1 MTVKIDGTNTVANP
15 AFTGADTDTGL
26 QCGTDELK
34 LVTGGTARVT
44 VDSSGRL
51 GIASESPDAELHV
64 GGSEPHID
72 VGPDSGNRGKIGYK
86 SNDLF
91 FGTSSGS
98 GEFIFKNNCTSTDNP
113 ADSGTERLRI
123 LSDGTIR
130 LASNSPGIDF
140 SQIQTNAS
148 NMTSE
153 TLDSYEEGTWTP
165 LILGVSGN
173 GTWTAASN
181 NGGFYVKI
189 GKQVTAWFNAVGSLS
204 GATGHTMRLHGLPFT
219 SSSNHSPS
227 GSGNAV
233 YSAGSM
239 QYWSGAGAQVIG
251 PLVEPNTTI
260 AYFHT
265 YASGSTSGAQVPIQN
280 TNHNLHAFIT
290 YFVA

>member
-51 GIASESPDAELHV
+51 GVASESPDAELHV

-123 LSDGTIR
+123 LSNGT
-130 LASNSPGIDF
+130 LKLSNSTGIDF
-140 SQIQTNAS
+140 SGIQTNAS
-148 NMTSE
+148 GMTSE
-153 TLDSYEEGTWTP
+153 TLDKYEEGTWTP
-165 LILGVSGN
+165 SLGGGTGSFNSDSWGRYTRIGRRVHLNCFIKISSMDDTNTTFLIAGVPFTPVDPGS
-173 GTWTAASN
+173 
-181 NGGFYVKI
+181 GGF
-189 GKQVTAWFNAVGSLS
+189 VGSIMS
-204 GATGHTMRLHGLPFT
+204 NDVRWRRNGNTSDATMVAPYMTDGTGGIRIYGLK
-219 SSSNHSPS
+219 SDNGWDSLKN
-227 GSGNAV
+227 V
-233 YSAGSM
+233 D
-239 QYWSGAGAQVIG
+239 W
-251 PLVEPNTTI
+251 
-260 AYFHT
+260 
-265 YASGSTSGAQVPIQN
+265 N
-280 TNHNLHAFIT
+280 TNEQAYIQIS
-290 YFVA
+290 YDV